1 MLRLIDFDED
11 LDLSFFYKECDKKGW
26 KNNNSQKRIYDKFK
40 KYDKHNTWILYE
52 EMLPVGSVVAHSF
65 DEYEKGSFRVLATT
79 CVLEE
84 FTTYNS
90 LGHVEEFKRHQ
101 HITARFYIPK
111 MIEWCGINN
120 NMYITTHPDEVGQ
133 MKKVHTFVMRMWTR
147 WGLVEK
153 KEDITYRDAK
163 QSVWKLNAKEWLY
176 QLDKYPIERDFLK
189 TI

>member
-90 LGHVEEFKRHQ
+90 LGHVKEFKRHQ

-133 MKKVHTFVMRMWTR
+133 MKKVHTFVMRMWTK

-153 KEDITYRDAK
+153 KDDITYRDAK